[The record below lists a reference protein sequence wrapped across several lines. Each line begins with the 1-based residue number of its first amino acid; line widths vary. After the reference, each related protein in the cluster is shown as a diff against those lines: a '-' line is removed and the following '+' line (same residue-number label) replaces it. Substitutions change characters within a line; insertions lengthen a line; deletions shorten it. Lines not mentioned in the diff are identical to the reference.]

1 VNGPALL
8 GLAAFVGVFTF
19 AGYGVLVALQGHGP
33 WRQLPRDLG
42 LAYLLGVAALG
53 SLLTLQVVI
62 GIPLSVAS
70 ILISAS
76 VLCIGG
82 VVVGRRRVVG
92 RPPALRSTRPA
103 EYVVAAGLVVLT
115 LIVLAASF
123 RAARLQGLLGWDA
136 GSFWVPKAE
145 AIFFTGGLDETHFT
159 TLPGPSYPPLVP
171 VLQAVFFHLGGGVD
185 VVGLH
190 LAYWSILAGFVAA
203 AVRLLSPLARPA
215 LAWAGVL
222 LVIVADQLATE
233 ADNPQGDVLMD
244 LLLGLGVLC
253 LIRWLVGRERGLFAG
268 CLVFLCAAALV
279 KREALLVIV
288 CIAVALFVA
297 EARRLR
303 TIWPWALA
311 LVVVPFAVTVPWR
324 VWFTR
329 RSLPG
334 DGPEAGPLALFD
346 HLDRVLPSVRLVLE
360 AMADPVLWS
369 VIFVVGVLTVV
380 AALFSGER
388 RISVF
393 ALTFLVLA
401 TAGFVW
407 VMWSFP
413 SLPLTKTGALNPIP
427 RLVGA
432 ALVPLALVVPILL
445 TEVVR
450 RTVPESGGGVPT
462 ARLRAS
468 TVATAA
474 VLVLAYPAAVL
485 AFSGAPR
492 FPSRDDCAALA
503 SPVEDGSFL
512 AVYERHESLR
522 AALETR
528 DRLLEMGFTGT
539 EVRSDGCGRWEVA
552 NPSVVTVDQARGHA
566 EDARRAGFD
575 LRLERA

>member
-1 VNGPALL
+1 MNGQALL
-8 GLAAFVGVFTF
+8 GLAAFVAVFTL
-19 AGYGVLVALQGHGP
+19 AGYGVLCALQGDGR
-33 WRQLPRDLG
+33 WRQLPHDFG

-62 GIPLSVAS
+62 GIPLSLAS

-76 VLCIGG
+76 VLGVGG
-82 VVVGRRRVVG
+82 VVVGRRRVVD
-92 RPPALRSTRPA
+92 RPPTLHSTRPA
-103 EYVVAAGLVVLT
+103 EYVAAAGLVVLT

-145 AIFFTGGLDETHFT
+145 AIFFTGGLDESHFT

-190 LAYWSILAGFVAA
+190 LVYWSILAGFVAA

-215 LAWAGVL
+215 LAWGGVL

-253 LIRWLVGRERGLFAG
+253 LIRWLIERERGLVAG

-288 CIAVALFVA
+288 CIAVALLVA

-334 DGPEAGPLALFD
+334 DGPESGPLALFD

-360 AMADPVLWS
+360 TMADPVLWS
-369 VIFVVGVLTVV
+369 VIFVIAVLTVV

-413 SLPLTKTGALNPIP
+413 TLPLTKTGALNPIP

-445 TEVVR
+445 TEVLR
-450 RTVPESGGGVPT
+450 RTLPENGDAPT
-462 ARLRAS
+462 ARLRAF
-468 TVATAA
+468 TVGTAA
-474 VLVLAYPAAVL
+474 VLVLAYPATVL

-528 DRLLEMGFTGT
+528 ARLLEMGFTGT